1 MPEQSQSNNNQMMV
15 YALIAIA
22 VLLAAIVG
30 FMIYDQTANKV
41 PSPTVSGTGTSATS
55 ATTGSSTAGATTP
68 QMPPASTAGPFDP
81 KTATKIPVGMT
92 PAAALKT
99 YNEDILAGK
108 FADAYKL
115 LPLDKQQSYGSAS
128 AYEQQVKAYGI
139 TSYKVGTPT
148 TQGSDTV
155 ITAEQVTPQMP
166 ITYTW
171 TYTKV
176 GDTWYVKS
184 RVMGGTVQ

>member
-30 FMIYDQTANKV
+30 FMIYNQQVNKV
-41 PSPTVSGTGTSATS
+41 PSPTVSGLTPGAAS
-55 ATTGSSTAGATTP
+55 TTTDANSVAA
-68 QMPPASTAGPFDP
+68 QMPPTGSTTAPTVFDV
-81 KTATKIPVGMT
+81 KTATKLPAGMT
-92 PAAALKT
+92 PVAALKA

-115 LPLDKQQSYGSAS
+115 LPVDKQKSYGSPS
-128 AYEQQVKAYGI
+128 SYEQQVKAYGI
-139 TSYKVGTPT
+139 TSYKVGTPS
-148 TQGSDTV
+148 TQGADTV
-155 ITAEQVTPQMP
+155 IAAEQVTPEMP

-176 GDTWYVKS
+176 GDTWYIKS
-184 RVMGGTVQ
+184 RVMGGAIQ

>member
-30 FMIYDQTANKV
+30 FMIYNQQVNKV
-41 PSPTVSGTGTSATS
+41 PSPTVSGLTPGAAS
-55 ATTGSSTAGATTP
+55 TTTAANSVAA
-68 QMPPASTAGPFDP
+68 QMPPAGSTTAPTAFDV
-81 KTATKIPVGMT
+81 KTATKLPAGMT
-92 PAAALKT
+92 PVAALKA
-99 YNEDILAGK
+99 YNEDVIAGK

-115 LPLDKQQSYGSAS
+115 LPVAMQKSYGSPS
-128 AYEQQVKAYGI
+128 SYEQQVKAYGI
-139 TSYKVGTPT
+139 TSYKVGTPA
-148 TQGSDTV
+148 TQGADTV
-155 ITAEQVTPQMP
+155 ITAEEVTPQMP
-166 ITYTW
+166 IAYTW

-176 GDTWYVKS
+176 GDTWYIKS

>member
-1 MPEQSQSNNNQMMV
+1 MPEEAQSNNQQMIV

-30 FMIYDQTANKV
+30 FMIYNNSKALPGPTA
-41 PSPTVSGTGTSATS
+41 TGSSVTPP
-55 ATTGSSTAGATTP
+55 TTGST
-68 QMPPASTAGPFDP
+68 ASTSGVPAGMAAQAAPAGPFDP
-81 KTATKIPVGMT
+81 KTATKVPTGMT
-92 PAAALKT
+92 PEQALKA
-99 YNEDILAGK
+99 YNEDIIGGK
-108 FADAYKL
+108 FAEAYKL
-115 LPLDKQQSYGSAS
+115 LPVDKQTSYGSPS

-139 TSYKVGTPT
+139 TSYKTGTPT
-148 TQGSDTV
+148 TSGGDTV
-155 ITAEQVTPQMP
+155 IVSEQVTPQMP

-176 GDTWYVKS
+176 GNTWFVKS